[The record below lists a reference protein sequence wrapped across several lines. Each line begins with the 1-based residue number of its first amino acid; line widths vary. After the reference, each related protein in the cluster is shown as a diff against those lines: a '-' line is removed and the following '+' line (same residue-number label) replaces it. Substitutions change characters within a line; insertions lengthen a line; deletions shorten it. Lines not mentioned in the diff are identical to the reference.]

1 MPVASAPD
9 RFVAQTSRHVK
20 SSAVELRTFRDDSTA
35 RRLLRLSRVVR
46 LFASLLCS
54 WMLVVTVSAAPPES
68 SFLEECHRFCQPFAL
83 PATAELTT
91 PADSV
96 QEGFNW
102 QGALG
107 QSGLLLVTQHTL
119 RMLQAK
125 TRTHLDGPFWSD
137 YVESLSGLSGWN
149 DGNPIITNYVGHPMM
164 GGITGYI
171 QIQNDPSGA
180 ALEWDPENARYWKSR
195 FKALGWAAMYST
207 SYELAPWGEAGI
219 GNVGY
224 DRGTMGYIDL
234 VVTPLAG
241 FGMILLEDYLDK
253 KVIKH
258 LESGGPTRAR
268 VLRVILNPHRSIANL
283 LRFERPSSRD
293 TREAVR

>member
-1 MPVASAPD
+1 MLL
-9 RFVAQTSRHVK
+9 
-20 SSAVELRTFRDDSTA
+20 AV
-35 RRLLRLSRVVR
+35 RV
-46 LFASLLCS
+46 F
-54 WMLVVTVSAAPPES
+54 AAPPEYT
-68 SFLEECHRFCQPFAL
+68 FLAACRPSCESVDTA
-83 PATAELTT
+83 ATAGFT
-91 PADSV
+91 PPAASV
-96 QEGFNW
+96 REGFDW
-102 QGALG
+102 EGALG

-125 TRTHLDGPFWSD
+125 TRKHLDGPFWSD
-137 YVESLSGLSGWN
+137 YAESVSGLSGWN
-149 DGNPIITNYVGHPMM
+149 DGNPNITNYVGHPMM

-171 QIQNDPSGA
+171 QVQNDPGGA
-180 ALEWDPENARYWKSR
+180 VLEWDPENTRYWKSR

-253 KVIKH
+253 KVIKP
-258 LESGGPTRAR
+258 LERGGGPTRAR
-268 VLRVILNPHRSIANL
+268 VLRVILNPHRSVANL
-283 LRFERPSSRD
+283 FRFERPSSRD
-293 TREAVR
+293 TRGAIR